1 MVRKFGMGNFGPELY
16 RKIRK
21 ISPWAYIFPGP
32 FLRSL
37 FLEGLIFGGAYLG
50 REIWRFKIDWDL
62 PFLLCFT
69 FYLRTN
75 F

>member
-1 MVRKFGMGNFGPELY
+1 MGLY
-16 RKIRK
+16 F
-21 ISPWAYIFPGP
+21 SSA
-32 FLRSL
+32 L
-37 FLEGLIFGGAYLG
+37 FEELIFGGAYLG